1 MWQALTGRKKQR
13 PPPVTGVRPGATLDG
28 GTVELVPP
36 GALLGERLR
45 HQLTAMRFESGLPEE
60 EFKNDV
66 RGPILACA
74 EWVQQLPGSRNESH
88 CEAGGLVRL
97 AVECAAVALR
107 RADGKV
113 FHAPGQGVLG
123 GVQHDTAWRHAAILG
138 ALFVIVGRGVARWR
152 VSSEDG
158 RHTWNPYVAG
168 LHQWVPSVG
177 GCHYRVRSAPPATSM
192 GRAGAAAWLAA
203 QCLESGQLTRLQHG
217 DGRIMGALMDVL
229 GGHKTSMLGEIV
241 EDARVAVICEDMNR
255 VRQHPG
261 RPPARLEQQVLSVI
275 RGLVQ
280 DRWTVNSSEGRV
292 WVGRG
297 GVYLAWQR
305 AAEDIR
311 VRMRAE
317 YEQAPDLDAI
327 QLAALLLKHGLVE
340 PNPNAGGKPR
350 AEMELK
356 VTLEDKG
363 MQAQMT
369 CVRLT
374 DPRIFALH
382 VEGVAPVPLG
392 MADAEA
398 GRPAEAKTAFD
409 QEPPPIA
416 EIPEW
421 IQAADAPPDREKG
434 DVRGRCARARPKR
447 ARASR
452 EKEKQAA
459 EHEPRAD
466 GGQGEPLPALARYG
480 EVGRVLSHVARAPGR
495 ACTRMDEGV
504 ALPYSALKGQMSP
517 KAFLEQCRIQA
528 ILVEDKPRAGEVNG
542 PGPREPYILLAP
554 HLAKAMGV
562 AGPDRRKA

>member
-152 VSSEDG
+152 VSSEDCK
-158 RHTWNPYVAG
+158 RTWNPYVAG

-177 GCHYRVRSAPPATSM
+177 GRYYRVRSAPPATSM
-192 GRAGAAAWLAA
+192 GRAGAPAWLAA
-203 QCLESGQLTRLQHG
+203 RCLEAGQLRRLQHG

-241 EDARVAVICEDMNR
+241 EDARVAVICEDTNR
-255 VRQHPG
+255 ARQHPG

-292 WVGRG
+292 WVGRD

-317 YEQAPDLDAI
+317 YERAPDLDATR
-327 QLAALLLKHGLVE
+327 LAALLLKHGLVE
-340 PNPNAGGKPR
+340 PNPGAGGEAR

-356 VTLEDKG
+356 VTLEEKG

-392 MADAEA
+392 MAEAEA
-398 GRPAEAKTAFD
+398 SFPAEGKAALGE
-409 QEPPPIA
+409 EPAPVS
-416 EIPEW
+416 EMPEW
-421 IQAADAPPDREKG
+421 IRDADAPPEREEGKG
-434 DVRGRCARARPKR
+434 RGRRARARPKR

-452 EKEKQAA
+452 EKQEQAA
-459 EHEPRAD
+459 QNEPRAD
-466 GGQGEPLPALARYG
+466 SGQSEPLPALARYG
-480 EVGRVLSHVARAPGR
+480 EVGRVLSDVARAPER

-528 ILVEDKPRAGEVNG
+528 ILVEDEPRAGEVNG

-562 AGPDRRKA
+562 AGPDGKKA